1 MAKKTEEAK
10 KPAVAANADNI
21 VDIIRGGNMMTQA
34 ISEEAKKRIKEE
46 ADERQT
52 ESLKVTILKADYMKG
67 LALLQVRNDRK
78 KATIT
83 LEKVKKA
90 EILKDRVSG
99 FVLTEEKI
107 EKHGGKNGKL
117 EIEVVVDYEKGT
129 KEKKTFEL
137 KKGEEVF
144 VPGSITLNEY
154 SRELEELQREMN
166 KKYQDVQRDYENW
179 RDELKEKYPGYWAY
193 DWRW

>member
-10 KPAVAANADNI
+10 KPVTVTSENI
-21 VDIIRGGNMMTQA
+21 VDVIRSGNMMTQA
-34 ISEEAKKRIKEE
+34 ISAEAEKRIKEE
-46 ADERQT
+46 ADERLT
-52 ESLKVTILKADYMKG
+52 ESLKCAILKADYMRG

-90 EILKDRVSG
+90 EILKDKLSG
-99 FVLTEEKI
+99 FMLTEDKI

-117 EIEVVVDYEKGT
+117 EIEVVSDYEKGT

-137 KKGEEVF
+137 KKGEEIF

-154 SRELEELQREMN
+154 SRELEELQREIN
-166 KKYQDVQRDYENW
+166 KKYQDIQRDYE
-179 RDELKEKYPGYWAY
+179 RDELQQKYPGYWAY

>member
-10 KPAVAANADNI
+10 KPAVATSENI
-21 VDIIRGGNMMTQA
+21 VDIIRSGNMMTQA
-34 ISEEAKKRIKEE
+34 ISAEAEKRIKEE
-46 ADERQT
+46 ADERLT
-52 ESLKVTILKADYMKG
+52 ESLKCAILKADYMKG
-67 LALLQVRNDRK
+67 LALLQVRTDRK

-90 EILKDRVSG
+90 EILKDKLSG
-99 FVLTEEKI
+99 FMLTEDKI

-117 EIEVVVDYEKGT
+117 EIEVVSDYEKGT
-129 KEKKTFEL
+129 KEKKAFEL

-179 RDELKEKYPGYWAY
+179 RNELQEKYPGYWAY

>member
-10 KPAVAANADNI
+10 KPVAATSENI
-21 VDIIRGGNMMTQA
+21 VDIIRSGNMMTQA
-34 ISEEAKKRIKEE
+34 ISAEAEKRIKEE
-46 ADERQT
+46 ADERLT
-52 ESLKVTILKADYMKG
+52 ESLKCAILKADYMKG
-67 LALLQVRNDRK
+67 LALLQVRTDRK

-90 EILKDRVSG
+90 EILKDKLSG
-99 FVLTEEKI
+99 FMLTEEKI

-117 EIEVVVDYEKGT
+117 EIEVVSDYEKGT
-129 KEKKTFEL
+129 KEKKAFEL

-179 RDELKEKYPGYWAY
+179 RNELQEKYPGYWAY

>member
-10 KPAVAANADNI
+10 KPAVATSENI
-21 VDIIRGGNMMTQA
+21 VDIIRSGNMMTQA
-34 ISEEAKKRIKEE
+34 ISAEAEKRIKEE
-46 ADERQT
+46 ADERLT
-52 ESLKVTILKADYMKG
+52 ESLKCAILKADYMKG
-67 LALLQVRNDRK
+67 LALLQVRTDRK

-90 EILKDRVSG
+90 EILKDKLSG
-99 FVLTEEKI
+99 FMLTEEKI

-117 EIEVVVDYEKGT
+117 EIEVVSDYEKGT
-129 KEKKTFEL
+129 KEKKAFEL
-137 KKGEEVF
+137 KKGEDVF

-179 RDELKEKYPGYWAY
+179 RNELQEKYPGYWAY

>member
-21 VDIIRGGNMMTQA
+21 VDVIRGGNMMTQA
-34 ISEEAKKRIKEE
+34 ISEEAQKRIKEE

-52 ESLKVTILKADYMKG
+52 ESLKCAILKADYMKG

-78 KATIT
+78 KAAIT

-90 EILKDRVSG
+90 EILKDKVSG
-99 FVLTEEKI
+99 FVLTEDKI

-117 EIEVVVDYEKGT
+117 EIEVVTNYEKDT

-179 RDELKEKYPGYWAY
+179 RNELQEKYPGYWAY

>member
-10 KPAVAANADNI
+10 KPAVATSENI
-21 VDIIRGGNMMTQA
+21 VDIIRSGNMMTQA
-34 ISEEAKKRIKEE
+34 ISAEAEKRIKEE
-46 ADERQT
+46 ADERLT
-52 ESLKVTILKADYMKG
+52 ESLKCAILKADYMKG
-67 LALLQVRNDRK
+67 LALLQVRTDRK

-90 EILKDRVSG
+90 EILKDKLSG
-99 FVLTEEKI
+99 FMLTEDKI

-117 EIEVVVDYEKGT
+117 EIEIVSDYEKGT
-129 KEKKTFEL
+129 KEKKAFEL

-179 RDELKEKYPGYWAY
+179 RNELQEKYPGYWAY

>member
-10 KPAVAANADNI
+10 KPVTVTSENI
-21 VDIIRGGNMMTQA
+21 VDVIRSGNMMTQA
-34 ISEEAKKRIKEE
+34 ISAEAEKRIKEE
-46 ADERQT
+46 ADERLT
-52 ESLKVTILKADYMKG
+52 ESLKCAILKADYMRG

-90 EILKDRVSG
+90 EILKDKLSG
-99 FVLTEEKI
+99 FMLTEDKI

-117 EIEVVVDYEKGT
+117 EIEVVSDYEKGT

-137 KKGEEVF
+137 KKGEEIF

-154 SRELEELQREMN
+154 SRELEELQREIN
-166 KKYQDVQRDYENW
+166 KKYQDIQRDYESL
-179 RDELKEKYPGYWAY
+179 RDELQQKYPGYWAY

>member
-10 KPAVAANADNI
+10 KPAVATSENI
-21 VDIIRGGNMMTQA
+21 VDIIRSGNMMTQA
-34 ISEEAKKRIKEE
+34 ISAEAEKRIKEE
-46 ADERQT
+46 ADERLT
-52 ESLKVTILKADYMKG
+52 ESLKCAILKADYMKG
-67 LALLQVRNDRK
+67 LALLQVRTDRK

-90 EILKDRVSG
+90 EILKDKLSG
-99 FVLTEEKI
+99 FMLTEDKI

-117 EIEVVVDYEKGT
+117 EIEVVSDYEKGT

-137 KKGEEVF
+137 KKGEDVF

-179 RDELKEKYPGYWAY
+179 RNELQEKYPGYWAY

>member
-10 KPAVAANADNI
+10 KPAVATSENI
-21 VDIIRGGNMMTQA
+21 VDIIRSGNMMTQA
-34 ISEEAKKRIKEE
+34 ISAEAEKRIKEE
-46 ADERQT
+46 ADERLT
-52 ESLKVTILKADYMKG
+52 ESLKCAILKADYMKG
-67 LALLQVRNDRK
+67 LALLQVRTDRK
-78 KATIT
+78 KAAIT

-90 EILKDRVSG
+90 EILKDKLSG
-99 FVLTEEKI
+99 FMLTEEKI

-117 EIEVVVDYEKGT
+117 EIEVVSDYEKGT
-129 KEKKTFEL
+129 KEKKAFEL

-179 RDELKEKYPGYWAY
+179 RNELQEKYPGYWAY

>member
-10 KPAVAANADNI
+10 KPAVATSENI
-21 VDIIRGGNMMTQA
+21 VDIIRSGNMMTQA
-34 ISEEAKKRIKEE
+34 ISAEAEKRIKEE
-46 ADERQT
+46 ADERLT
-52 ESLKVTILKADYMKG
+52 ESLKCAILKADYMKG
-67 LALLQVRNDRK
+67 LALLQVRTDRK

-90 EILKDRVSG
+90 EILKDKLSG
-99 FVLTEEKI
+99 FMLTEDKI

-117 EIEVVVDYEKGT
+117 EIEVVSDYEKGT
-129 KEKKTFEL
+129 KEKKAFEL
-137 KKGEEVF
+137 KKGEDVF

-179 RDELKEKYPGYWAY
+179 RNELQEKYPGYWAY